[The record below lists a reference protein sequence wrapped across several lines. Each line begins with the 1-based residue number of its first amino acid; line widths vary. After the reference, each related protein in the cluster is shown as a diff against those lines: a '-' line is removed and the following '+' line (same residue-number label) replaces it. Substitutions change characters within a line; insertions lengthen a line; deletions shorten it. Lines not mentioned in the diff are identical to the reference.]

1 MKTINKTQILMKSID
16 IELKN
21 LLMSDLKAYRET
33 QAKNGNNQ
41 GAKKAA

>member
-1 MKTINKTQILMKSID
+1 MKTINNTQILLKSID

-21 LLMSDLKAYRET
+21 LLQKDLRAFREAQHKT
-33 QAKNGNNQ
+33 GNNQ

>member
-16 IELKN
+16 IELKK
-21 LLMSDLKAYRET
+21 LIESDLKAFRAS
-33 QAKNGNNQ
+33 QAKGNNQ